1 MGNIPA
7 ASRWPAA
14 THLMAVL
21 SVLAAVLLTVRL
33 TRFDQ
38 RLADAVFTLE
48 GGAWN
53 FRNHPLLELGLHQGG
68 RWMVIL
74 LALGLLTTLLLSLRI
89 RALMH
94 RRRALGCLLI
104 SMAMATSLI
113 AALKSLTPDVCPW
126 GLARYG
132 GHLASAVV
140 NAATGSAGH
149 CFPSGHAGAGYCL
162 FGLYFVADRYA
173 PAWRWQAL
181 AIPLAMG
188 LTFGITQQLRGA
200 HFLSHDLWSA
210 ALCWAIA
217 WGTARLLL
225 DNGGSMGNTHPS
237 QPT

>member
-1 MGNIPA
+1 MGILPA

-14 THLMAVL
+14 THLIGVL
-21 SVLAAVLLTVRL
+21 SVLAVGLLTVRL

-38 RLADAVFTLE
+38 RLADTLFTLE
-48 GGAWN
+48 GSAWT
-53 FRNHPLLELGLHQGG
+53 FRNHPVLELGLHQGG
-68 RWMVIL
+68 RWLVIL
-74 LALGLLTTLLLSLRI
+74 LALGLLIALLLSLLI
-89 RALMH
+89 DALRH
-94 RRRALGCLLI
+94 RRRALGCLLA
-104 SMAMATSLI
+104 SMAIATSLI
-113 AALKSLTPDVCPW
+113 GALKSLTPDVCPW
-126 GLARYG
+126 SLARYG
-132 GHLASAVV
+132 GHFASAAVHLT
-140 NAATGSAGH
+140 AGSAGH

-173 PAWRWQAL
+173 PVWRWHAL
-181 AIPLAMG
+181 AIPLVLG

-225 DNGGSMGNTHPS
+225 DNGGSMGNTYPS

>member
-1 MGNIPA
+1 MGILPA
-7 ASRWPAA
+7 SSRWPAA
-14 THLMAVL
+14 THLVAVL
-21 SVLAAVLLTVRL
+21 SVPTAGLLTVRL

-38 RLADAVFTLE
+38 HLADALFTLE
-48 GGAWN
+48 GSAWT
-53 FRNHPLLELGLHQGG
+53 FRNHPVLELGLHQGG

-74 LALGLLTTLLLSLRI
+74 LALVLLIALLLSLRI
-89 RALMH
+89 RALTH
-94 RRRALGCLLI
+94 WRRALGCLLV

-126 GLARYG
+126 RLARYG
-132 GHLASAVV
+132 GHFASAAVH
-140 NAATGSAGH
+140 AATGSAGH

-181 AIPLAMG
+181 AIPLALG

-217 WGTARLLL
+217 WGTARLML
-225 DNGGSMGNTHPS
+225 DNGGSLGDTYPAQS
-237 QPT
+237 T